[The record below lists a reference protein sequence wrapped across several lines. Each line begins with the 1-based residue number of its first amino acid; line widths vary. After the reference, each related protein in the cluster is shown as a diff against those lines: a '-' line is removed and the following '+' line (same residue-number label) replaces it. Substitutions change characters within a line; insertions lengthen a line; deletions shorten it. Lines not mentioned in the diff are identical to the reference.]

1 MGDQFKKNE
10 VGGACSTGE
19 EREARCGKLRERENL
34 EYLGIDG
41 RIILKWIFKKWDGVH
56 ELY

>member
-1 MGDQFKKNE
+1 MGDQFNKNE
-10 VGGACSTGE
+10 VGWACSTGE
-19 EREARCGKLRERENL
+19 ESEARWGKLRERENL